1 MELTRRDMLLGS
13 IALSTA
19 QDAFSAKS
27 GHRLRA
33 GNLQATLTPEGG
45 LRELRA
51 GNTVLTAPVPGDAC
65 PEVGV
70 AGRPVRCGRPIR
82 ATRTASG
89 LVFEDRLEEP
99 VPLRVT
105 YEVSLRALPG
115 AAGVLVQRI
124 ALASTRPYSEPIEL
138 KLPRNIRLPQERR
151 AHCAPLREG
160 VLRRSPIADG
170 GGSEF
175 VYKMAGDG
183 TSAEAPK
190 LAIPQLGEYSES
202 GSLRITLC
210 SDPGFTTI
218 FRLCSGQEAGRFG
231 WVHTAG
237 GGAESTVERTFYTV
251 VHSGPEA
258 DDFRHFYATSLHGE
272 NAGPEWL
279 HDVTLV
285 YYDYLG
291 KNGRGWFADIDAL
304 ANLIPAGKRNK
315 VALALHGWY
324 DYVGRYAFDPKTKA
338 LDKAW
343 TAFPNVKDPGFIAH
357 ATGPLSK
364 TARFWGWNKI
374 MAALRPVEMTKEDLH
389 RRIRYARDRGFRCTL
404 YFADG
409 LNSGEGL
416 AGIHDPSKVLKWGGW
431 VGPETSGKTYAQNP
445 LHPAVRS
452 FYKDYLQT
460 LIAEFGRELD
470 GFVWDETFHAPAG
483 QMGTAPYTGYAD
495 AAMMSLMAELRRITE
510 RHNPEMAFLSSDCLS
525 PSYEGPYALMS
536 HGTFQDTMCHPRA
549 WPYGLFPNRRNTL
562 WSCNWYHQSTWD
574 RNEGAVATYEFPVSV
589 SNGYGDDTG
598 PSDMNRE
605 QVEKMMALFTKLGD
619 RKLDITWIE
628 ETAGVKTYRGRPV
641 VTK

>member
-89 LVFEDRLEEP
+89 LVFEYRLEEP

-404 YFADG
+404 YCADG

-416 AGIHDPSKVLKWGGW
+416 AG
-431 VGPETSGKTYAQNP
+431 
-445 LHPAVRS
+445 
-452 FYKDYLQT
+452 
-460 LIAEFGRELD
+460 
-470 GFVWDETFHAPAG
+470 
-483 QMGTAPYTGYAD
+483 
-495 AAMMSLMAELRRITE
+495 
-510 RHNPEMAFLSSDCLS
+510 
-525 PSYEGPYALMS
+525 
-536 HGTFQDTMCHPRA
+536 
-549 WPYGLFPNRRNTL
+549 
-562 WSCNWYHQSTWD
+562 
-574 RNEGAVATYEFPVSV
+574 
-589 SNGYGDDTG
+589 
-598 PSDMNRE
+598 
-605 QVEKMMALFTKLGD
+605 
-619 RKLDITWIE
+619 
-628 ETAGVKTYRGRPV
+628 
-641 VTK
+641 